1 MRRRDFLYNTG
12 LLLPALLA
20 SPSLVMASAKTINT
34 SLLIIHDGDTMP
46 AAVTEVL
53 NGLKATTT
61 HLEAKKI
68 SQLRYTNNGFLVT
81 TSDNHTFVTEKLIVH
96 ATHGINTQ
104 QAAVEVKAGNKTFPL
119 AYLTETANKVTP
131 ECWFLK
137 KKQLHTDKI
146 APFINRNKHAV
157 LCLSGS

>member
-34 SLLIIHDGDTMP
+34 SLLVIHDGDNLP
-46 AAVTEVL
+46 AALAETVNAL
-53 NGLKATTT
+53 GTTT
-61 HLEAKKI
+61 QLQGNKI
-68 SQLRYTNNGFLVT
+68 TRLRYTNNGFQVT
-81 TSDNHTFVTEKLIVH
+81 TSDNLTFVTEKLLVH
-96 ATHGINTQ
+96 SNHRITTQ
-104 QAAVEVKAGNKTFPL
+104 QDAVEIRTGNKTFPL
-119 AYLTETANKVTP
+119 AYLTQTANKVTP

-137 KKQLHTDKI
+137 TNQLHTGKLT
-146 APFINRNKHAV
+146 PFINRNRHAV